1 MSSLSDIVAE
11 VRDDVRAVA
20 TKPAEA
26 IKDARYTL
34 EGIREGRVS
43 AASVA
48 KTVGITAGATVVVAL
63 LLFPLYWVAIGAFS
77 GTGASL
83 YSSSGIRLWPSD
95 PTIRPFLWV
104 IGDIIVPSY
113 RITLG
118 LGGYELFV
126 QTPKLAL
133 LDVSNYGVTETS
145 NFKTFFVNSLT
156 VAIPTVLL
164 AMSLIVPGAYALSRR
179 KFIGRSKVL
188 YGYVLFTQIGGGLGV
203 ALLIALYAL
212 FVQFGFND
220 DKLALS
226 AYYAATAVPFN
237 TWLLKT
243 YMDGIPVS
251 YEEAAMMD
259 GAPSWK
265 IVTEII
271 LPLSKAGLATV
282 FIFTFLTGWTEFVV
296 AQTLLSTDN
305 YTLPVGLYSL
315 VGRYSI
321 PWARFSA
328 FALTFAAPIMLIYL
342 FAQRYIE
349 GGLSF
354 GGMEG

>member
-1 MSSLSDIVAE
+1 MSAISEILGAVAE
-11 VRDDVRAVA
+11 DAR
-20 TKPAEA
+20 EA
-26 IKDARYTL
+26 ANAPVETVKDARYTL
-34 EGIREGRVS
+34 EGVRKGRVS
-43 AASVA
+43 PNSVL
-48 KTVGITAGATVVVAL
+48 KTAGITAGAVVVVAI
-63 LLFPLYWVAIGAFS
+63 LLFPLYWVAVGAFS

-83 YSSSGIRLWPSD
+83 YSSSGIRLWPAE
-95 PTIRPFLWV
+95 PTFEPFLWV
-104 IGDIIVPSY
+104 IGDLILPSY
-113 RITLG
+113 RISLQ

-126 QTPKLAL
+126 QTPELAF

-145 NFKTFFVNSLT
+145 DFKKFFVNSLT

-164 AMSLIVPGAYALSRR
+164 AMCLIVPGAYALSRR

-220 DKLALS
+220 SKLALS